1 MMKILMR
8 ATVDPLTDMTPS
20 KFIIENHTGGNI
32 GNMMFTN
39 SIVKTLMVDDETTI
53 DYINTRTAKLDKKYA
68 DFVNENYNFFLIPMA
83 NAFKKNGHEELP
95 KLANFV
101 RMLNIP
107 CAVLGIGIQR
117 ALVEGKFSEIY
128 AYNAE
133 AKDFISAILE
143 KSPMIG
149 VRGEMTADYLGELGF
164 LPEKDYTVIGCPSMF
179 TFGSKLPELKK
190 TILTPESIVA
200 FNSKIEHENNPDY
213 AFLAEPYKDFL
224 VKSYREFPNMLYT
237 VQQIDDARMIYLDS
251 LMQERKKGKLYDVE
265 KAITFTGVNAWIDY
279 FKENV
284 DFSFGARIHGSI
296 AAVLGGVPTITA
308 PLDRR
313 VYELAD
319 YHNIPMVCFNDEET
333 HADKTLFDLFE
344 KADFES
350 VYRGHEERFNH
361 YLDFLHSIGL
371 ETIFDREYEGEL
383 PYEKAQKNSGGAAI
397 KAYDSIPDSEKI
409 ARYKESFELFH
420 EKYLD
425 RRTRDRAKGKQI
437 SELKKERAALNK
449 KIKRLEYEQQHPF
462 KTFIKKVLGKLG
474 VKKYK

>member
-1 MMKILMR
+1 MKILMR

-39 SIVKTLMVDDETTI
+39 SIVKTLMVDDDTTI
-53 DYINTRTAKLDKKYA
+53 DYINTQTAKLNKKYA
-68 DFVNENYNFFLIPMA
+68 DFVNENYQFFLIPMA
-83 NAFKKNGHEELP
+83 NAFKNNGHEELT
-95 KLANFV
+95 KLADFV

-117 ALVEGKFSEIY
+117 ALVPGKYSEIY
-128 AYNAE
+128 RYNDE
-133 AKDFISAILE
+133 AKEFISAILE

-164 LPEKDYTVIGCPSMF
+164 FPEKDYTVIGCPSMF
-179 TFGSKLPELKK
+179 TYGAKLPTLKK

-200 FNSKIEHENNPDY
+200 FNSKVEHESNPGY
-213 AFLAEPYKDFL
+213 AFMADPYKAFL
-224 VKSYREFPNMLYT
+224 EKSYPMFPNMLYT

-251 LMQERKKGKLYDVE
+251 LMQERREDKMYDVS
-265 KAITFTGVNAWIDY
+265 KAITFTGVNAWID
-279 FKENV
+279 FFREQV

-296 AAVLGGVPTITA
+296 AAVLAGVPTLTA

-319 YHNIPMVCFNDEET
+319 YHNIPTVTFNHLYKHTDE
-333 HADKTLFDLFE
+333 TLFDLFE

-350 VYRGHEERFNH
+350 VYRGHEERFGH

-371 ETIFDREYEGEL
+371 ETIYDSEYEGEY
-383 PYEKAQKNSGGAAI
+383 PYDKIQKNSGGAVI
-397 KAYDSIPDSEKI
+397 KAYDSISESEKTE
-409 ARYKESFELFH
+409 RYKESFELFH

-425 RRTRDRAKGKQI
+425 RRERDRAKGKQI
-437 SELKKERAALNK
+437 SELKKEKNALNK
-449 KIKRLEYEQQHPF
+449 KIKRLEYEQKHPI
-462 KTFIKKVLGKLG
+462 KTFIKKVLRKLG
-474 VKKYK
+474 LKK